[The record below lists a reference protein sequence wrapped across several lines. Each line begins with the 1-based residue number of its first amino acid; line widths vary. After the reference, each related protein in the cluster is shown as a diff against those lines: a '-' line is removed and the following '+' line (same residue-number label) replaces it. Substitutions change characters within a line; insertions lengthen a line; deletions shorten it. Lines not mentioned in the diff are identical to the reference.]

1 MIIEKK
7 IWPEYFELIQK
18 GEKSYD
24 WRLANFKVDSGD
36 ILILKEWNPENN
48 SFTGR
53 EIKKTVGYVGKVTKE
68 YLDTFSNED
77 IEKYGFQII
86 SLK

>member
-7 IWPEYFELIQK
+7 ILTEYFELILK

-24 WRLANFKVDSGD
+24 WRLADFEINSGD
-36 ILILKEWNPENN
+36 TLVLKEWDSKTNYY
-48 SFTGR
+48 TGR
-53 EIKKTVGYVGKVTKE
+53 EIKKTVGYIGKVTKE
-68 YLDTFSNED
+68 YLDTFSKED

-86 SLK
+86 SFK